1 VDKNIKAWMY
11 QFPMSDGK
19 WGLSFE
25 KPLFTEGVPLVHE
38 REWVGLSAE
47 DMETFEKNHGYEGL
61 CAARTAEALLRG
73 KNNG

>member
-1 VDKNIKAWMY
+1 MSNEEAEQFMEWVKAR
-11 QFPMSDGK
+11 
-19 WGLSFE
+19 
-25 KPLFTEGVPLVHE
+25 VPE
-38 REWVGLSAE
+38 PKREWVGLSAE